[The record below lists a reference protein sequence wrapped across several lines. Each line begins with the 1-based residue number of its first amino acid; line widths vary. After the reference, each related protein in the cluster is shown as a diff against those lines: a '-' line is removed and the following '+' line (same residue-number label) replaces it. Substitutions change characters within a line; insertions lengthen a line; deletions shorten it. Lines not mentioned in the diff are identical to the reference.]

1 MVVRVGR
8 GEGRGRGR
16 EKRDEGERE
25 RVMEDA
31 QACRHSK
38 HSRLKE
44 AYRTRVYGFMHK
56 NVKLGLVV
64 RLQVKVLVQFQLL
77 NLD

>member
-8 GEGRGRGR
+8 GGGRGRGR

-38 HSRLKE
+38 HSRLNE
-44 AYRTRVYGFMHK
+44 AYRTRFMHK